1 MYIGKYSLIFFCS
14 ASIFVP
20 AAHADDRSSIS
31 SQQVV
36 VGDVNLDSAAGQR
49 IVQNR
54 MNHAVEKSCPDRF
67 ERDLRRQMRA
77 RSCQKV
83 ARTSG
88 EAGLAAYRAR
98 QSGAQ

>member
-1 MYIGKYSLIFFCS
+1 MYIGKCILIFFCS

-20 AAHADDRSSIS
+20 VAHADDRSSIS
-31 SQQVV
+31 SQQVM

-49 IVQNR
+49 IVQKR